1 MFRRH
6 DFRHMPPFRPNMP
19 FGPNMI
25 KEMSQLVFLWNI
37 SEAIDGITGYELQ
50 KNYNAKQT
58 NVYRILKEMEDEG
71 YLSSEETI
79 VNGRAQKLYQITE
92 NGKDRLKGLRETWTN
107 KVAFLT
113 DIIPP
118 EKRPIPPFHLQTNQ
132 RALEI
137 ISEIKTKDEML
148 EYLQWYMDHFD
159 RRKKHLE
166 KRLINTESNIE
177 LINGIITEIKK
188 MEQYN
193 PLKAE
198 QLIKEKLEKF

>member
-6 DFRHMPPFRPNMP
+6 DYRHPPPFRPNMP

-37 SEAIDGITGYELQ
+37 SEAEDGITGYELQ
-50 KNYNAKQT
+50 KNYNVKQT

-71 YLSSEETI
+71 YLTSEETI
-79 VNGRAQKLYQITE
+79 VNGRAQKLYTITE
-92 NGKDRLKGLRETWTN
+92 KGKERLKELRETWTN

-118 EKRPIPPFHLQTNQ
+118 EKRPIPPFHLQTNK

-137 ISEIKTKDEML
+137 IREIETKDEML
-148 EYLQWYMDHFD
+148 EYLQGYRDHFD
-159 RRKKHLE
+159 RRIKHLE
-166 KRLINTESNIE
+166 KRIANTKSNLSLINE
-177 LINGIITEIKK
+177 LTVEITK

-193 PLKAE
+193 SEKVE
-198 QLIKEKLEKF
+198 QLIKERLEKF

>member
-6 DFRHMPPFRPNMP
+6 DFKHPPPFRPNMP

-37 SEAIDGITGYELQ
+37 SEAEDGITGYELQ

-71 YLSSEETI
+71 HLSSEETI
-79 VNGRAQKLYQITE
+79 VNGRAQKLYKITDK
-92 NGKDRLKGLRETWTN
+92 GKERLKELRESWTN

-137 ISEIKTKDEML
+137 IRQIETKEEML
-148 EYLQWYMDHFD
+148 EYLQEYKDHFD

-166 KRLINTESNIE
+166 KRLINTESNIK
-177 LINGIITEIKK
+177 IIEEIVEEIEK
-188 MEQYN
+188 MEKYD
-193 PLKAE
+193 PKLVE
-198 QLIKEKLEKF
+198 QLIKKELEKF